1 MATKKLVRTG
11 LLLAWL
17 ALTLYLSLQPGT
29 ESGVT
34 SSWLAK
40 RVADIFGISTAH
52 FSSFHALL
60 RDMAHFGMHMVLAI
74 LAYRTLVL
82 YVGTR
87 RALLLTFICC
97 GLVAIGDEVAQMGAA
112 GRVSE
117 FADVMLNLFGMETG
131 MIVGL
136 LVTKEQ

>member
-1 MATKKLVRTG
+1 MATKKLARIC
-11 LLLAWL
+11 LLLVWL

-29 ESGVT
+29 ESGAT

-40 RVADIFGISTAH
+40 RVADIFGISTVH
-52 FSSFHALL
+52 FKEFHAWL
-60 RDMAHFGMHMVLAI
+60 RDAAHFGMHMVLAI
-74 LAYRTLVL
+74 LAFRTLVL

-97 GLVAIGDEVAQMGAA
+97 GLIAVGDEVAQLGAT

-117 FADVMLNLFGMETG
+117 LADVMLNVFGVETG
-131 MIVGL
+131 MILGL
-136 LVTKEQ
+136 LTTKES